1 MPGIAICGGGG
12 KSWMASK
19 YPEYFIDIDT
29 YVWSD
34 INVQYHDDI
43 LDAVKKNDQA
53 KLSLIYKTILS
64 NSKDYFENEKRLVL
78 FHHPVNAE
86 WMDLEL
92 IGSFKPSYT
101 LFLQNISNR
110 SKDLQLISINSWN
123 NLNNA
128 QEYYTHA
135 EFENLMLDLVKTY
148 FR

>member
-1 MPGIAICGGGG
+1 MPAIAICGGGG
-12 KSWMASK
+12 KSWIASK

-34 INVQYHDDI
+34 INVQYHNDI
-43 LDAVKKNDQA
+43 LDAVKKNDQD

-64 NSKDYFENEKRLVL
+64 NSIEYFKNEKRFVL
-78 FHHPVNAE
+78 FHHQVNAE

-92 IGSFKPSYT
+92 IGSYKPSYN
-101 LFLQNISNR
+101 LFLENISNR
-110 SKDLQLISINSWN
+110 STELQLTSINSWN

-128 QEYYTHA
+128 KEYCTHT

-148 FR
+148 SR